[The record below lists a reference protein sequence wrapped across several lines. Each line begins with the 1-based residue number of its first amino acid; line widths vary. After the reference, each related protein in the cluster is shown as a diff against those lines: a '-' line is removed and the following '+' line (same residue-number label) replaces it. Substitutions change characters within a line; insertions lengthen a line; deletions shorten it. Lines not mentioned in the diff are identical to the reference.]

1 MNTSNL
7 LIPNIG
13 AQQAGQ
19 GRPNFANI
27 NNMGNIAMT
36 HQNLLIQPQIS
47 QKLTTQQINENKVT
61 EQQILESEEYFE
73 SGKLFLAEKKYKD
86 ATKMFTKSLVSN
98 QTNYDALF
106 YRAVT
111 NLDQELPEKAIA
123 DLEELMKI
131 CSDYRKTMFIV
142 LSIAYRRVNDYL
154 SAIRALSKAIQKYP
168 AYLEAY
174 IARGQIYIFQKKWDK
189 ALSDFKTVLR
199 YSPLNG
205 MGYLG

>member
-1 MNTSNL
+1 
-7 LIPNIG
+7 
-13 AQQAGQ
+13 
-19 GRPNFANI
+19 
-27 NNMGNIAMT
+27 
-36 HQNLLIQPQIS
+36 
-47 QKLTTQQINENKVT
+47 
-61 EQQILESEEYFE
+61 
-73 SGKLFLAEKKYKD
+73 LAEKKYKD
-86 ATKMFTKSLVSN
+86 ACKMFTKSLVAN

-111 NLDQELPEKAIA
+111 NLDQELPDKAIV

-142 LSIAYRRVNDYL
+142 ISIAYRRVNDYL
-154 SAIRALSKAIQKYP
+154 SAIRALSKAITKYP

-205 MGYLG
+205 MGYLGQGDSFKGLNQIEEAIKSYSRVIEVDP

>member
-1 MNTSNL
+1 
-7 LIPNIG
+7 
-13 AQQAGQ
+13 
-19 GRPNFANI
+19 
-27 NNMGNIAMT
+27 MGPIALT

-47 QKLTTQQINENKVT
+47 QGLIKEDKIS

-73 SGKLFLAEKKYKD
+73 SGKVFLTDKKYKD
-86 ATKMFTKSLVSN
+86 ASKMFTKSLAAN
-98 QTNYDALF
+98 KTNYDALF

-111 NLDQELPEKAIA
+111 NLDQDLPEKAIK

-131 CSDYRKTMFIV
+131 CTDYRKTMFIV
-142 LSIAYRRVNDYL
+142 LSIAYRRVNDYI

-168 AYLEAY
+168 QYLEAY

-189 ALSDFKTVLR
+189 ALADFKTVLKC
-199 YSPLNG
+199 SAKNG